1 MLVKLLREYNKI
13 SLEQQD
19 KLKIVTENEHKKNEV
34 IEDIDF
40 YFHSIVNKWF
50 LIVLIRVEYKN
61 ESRNE
66 NESYIRGYEIELID
80 KKLRTD
86 KDYRFKDRKE
96 AFTLH
101 LCSKDRNNQEEL
113 IRHEIF
119 SMEMQFEYGIH
130 FISVSG
136 KYLCFREDYIEKKGK
151 GEEDQYFTFLHEEK
165 FKNAGLSLSC
175 LSVGV
180 EANKIIFGTI
190 RGVVII
196 YDMFSHLF
204 RLKKISNSQIA
215 QVKIVGSSA
224 YVLTL
229 DEKFLVLDL
238 TKAE

>member
-86 KDYRFKDRKE
+86 KDYRFKDKKE
-96 AFTLH
+96 AFTLQ

-119 SMEMQFEYGIH
+119 SMEMQF
-130 FISVSG
+130 
-136 KYLCFREDYIEKKGK
+136 
-151 GEEDQYFTFLHEEK
+151 
-165 FKNAGLSLSC
+165 
-175 LSVGV
+175 
-180 EANKIIFGTI
+180 
-190 RGVVII
+190 
-196 YDMFSHLF
+196 
-204 RLKKISNSQIA
+204 
-215 QVKIVGSSA
+215 
-224 YVLTL
+224 
-229 DEKFLVLDL
+229 
-238 TKAE
+238 